1 MSTTTSSG
9 SVEAQLRTRA
19 FARVIGPYV
28 ATFTILY
35 AIRLPDL
42 IWLVDDLFSQPVL
55 VFMLGALMLGAGLV
69 IIGGHRSWRGPLAIT
84 ISAFGWFVALRGF
97 LLIAD
102 PTAVEATVDATM
114 LSPTATLLA
123 RAFFAV
129 LGAIGLLLTYAGWFT
144 KPSVPGETPAEPPSA
159 TAVVDS

>member
-1 MSTTTSSG
+1 MSTTGPSALID
-9 SVEAQLRTRA
+9 AQLRTRA

-42 IWLVDDLFSQPVL
+42 LWLINDLFSQPVL

-84 ISAFGWFVALRGF
+84 ISAFGWFVAVRGF

-123 RAFFAV
+123 RLFFGI
-129 LGAIGLLLTYAGWFT
+129 LGAIGLWLTYAGWFA
-144 KPSVPGETPAEPPSA
+144 KSPSTQAIAAGPAAAAP
-159 TAVVDS
+159 TTD